1 MTKRIEQLESLIKQ
15 YQETLAAQ
23 EVSKEAEISR
33 EESDNERILE
43 LKDNPY
49 SKEQAVR
56 KEQLTRLRQENAELL
71 KQIEDMRESVLTT
84 PLEKKRKR
92 SMYEDQATSED
103 NDDDD
108 SDESNDR
115 VTIPKITLH
124 NLHGQ
129 IDELKQVVAQRDK
142 RILRLNQV
150 FERRFEELGDAIQKL
165 LGYRIELESGQIV
178 RLWSV
183 YVDEAKLCFVFNLDE
198 EEEND
203 ATVRILGTER
213 EQFRERLEG
222 SYESFITQRQS
233 IPGFL
238 SSVTLDLLEPH
249 SEEYQDGDQAYEI
262 PEDEQGYED
271 EEYDQEQYN
280 GVYED
285 EQGQEGEEEEEGED
299 AYYDDEDD
307 YERPPAFDQSN
318 TAGNNSDDPICLDD
332 DWTELNWI
340 L

>member
-84 PLEKKRKR
+84 PFEKKRKR

-285 EQGQEGEEEEEGED
+285 EQGQEGEEEEEEED

-307 YERPPAFDQSN
+307 YERPPAFDQAN